1 MDRVALA
8 SSEEPFSK
16 SNRGNNINCADSP
29 YKQRFKNSRIFLPT
43 LMEKYKLG
51 SSLNADRHLKCLNS
65 SRDVRPDL
73 FVGFDKHIEMD
84 LSNNK
89 FTGDLTAPVPALKL
103 PICAKLYTVEESQLS
118 HINLLLLAEIRFFC
132 VHTKD
137 LPDGQILAVKNVKTL
152 AFSITDEEEQFL
164 EVIRTA
170 SPSMHVPIAGH
181 LAVHGNEYLRKVV
194 TFDDALHNVS
204 CMPLNWSRIAGALKN
219 PCQDVLSGSLADLF
233 VGFDKHVEMDLSN
246 NKFNGDLNAALVPA
260 LKMAICAKLQLQF
273 SPINLLVVEIRQI
286 LAVKNIKT
294 LALSITDEAEQF
306 MEVIRTASPSMHIPI
321 AGHLA
326 LHGNHHLRNA
336 VTFDDALHNV
346 SCLLLRI
353 AGALNMANAD
363 SGYYAPEHGSGPKA
377 DIIYSF
383 GVRLLEMAADPNVI
397 TTSTGGPPSS
407 SERMI
412 SQGARTEKE
421 EEQEEKQESEEDGN
435 AADQDDKEDEED
447 KGDDKEE
454 GEDKGDDDK
463 DEEEDKG
470 DDDNEEEEEDVG
482 EQPEQV
488 EDDIDA
494 ADGQQEQPQQIE
506 AGDGQQEQPE
516 QVEVDIDAGDAQQ
529 IEDEINAGDA
539 QQQTP
544 PEIEDGINAG
554 DAQQPPPPRRFR
566 RCH

>member
-1 MDRVALA
+1 
-8 SSEEPFSK
+8 
-16 SNRGNNINCADSP
+16 
-29 YKQRFKNSRIFLPT
+29 
-43 LMEKYKLG
+43 MEKKKRWPPVSNEQIKLEVRFLDCYLLSPRSVSMILSIMSVAISQKLDKLDHISSQSINPASYLYKEAL
-51 SSLNADRHLKCLNS
+51 
-65 SRDVRPDL
+65 RD
-73 FVGFDKHIEMD
+73 M
-84 LSNNK
+84 SNNK

-103 PICAKLYTVEESQLS
+103 PICAKHYTVEESQLS
-118 HINLLLLAEIRFFC
+118 PINLLLLAEIRFFC

-219 PCQDVLSGSLADLF
+219 PSQDVLSGSLADLF
-233 VGFDKHVEMDLSN
+233 VGFDKHIEMDLSN
-246 NKFNGDLNAALVPA
+246 NKFNGDLTAALVPA

-273 SPINLLVVEIRQI
+273 SPINMLVVEIRQI

-294 LALSITDEAEQF
+294 LVLSTTDEAEQF
-306 MEVIRTASPSMHIPI
+306 MEVIRTASPSMHVPI

-353 AGALNMANAD
+353 AGAL
-363 SGYYAPEHGSGPKA
+363 KCK
-377 DIIYSF
+377 
-383 GVRLLEMAADPNVI
+383 
-397 TTSTGGPPSS
+397 
-407 SERMI
+407 
-412 SQGARTEKE
+412 KE

-435 AADQDDKEDEED
+435 AADH
-447 KGDDKEE
+447 G
-454 GEDKGDDDK
+454 GEK
-463 DEEEDKG
+463 DEEGDGDIKKKG
-470 DDDNEEEEEDVG
+470 RTREMIKKMRRTREMIKKKGRTKEMMIKMMRRTSEMMITKRRRTWENN
-482 EQPEQV
+482 QNR
-488 EDDIDA
+488 
-494 ADGQQEQPQQIE
+494 QQEQPQQIE

-529 IEDEINAGDA
+529 EQPQQIEDEINAGDT
-539 QQQTP
+539 QQQQP
-544 PEIEDGINAG
+544 PAIEDGINAG
-554 DAQQPPPPRRFR
+554 DAQQPPPPLPIQEVPLRERIRKIILIIICVAALVYLVGDFINYFLR
-566 RCH
+566 LYTDKAVNFPS